1 MVSLSGYLIKLL
13 LINFFWVEGSFDDNS
28 LKVAE
33 LLFKNGFREA
43 YAIRGEV
50 KGKNGW
56 LVFFSLK
63 LSMPFLFLVL

>member
-13 LINFFWVEGSFDDNS
+13 LINFCWVEGSFDDNS

-43 YAIRGEV
+43 YAIRGGV

-56 LVFFSLK
+56 LVFFF
-63 LSMPFLFLVL
+63 P

>member
-43 YAIRGEV
+43 YVIRGEV

>member
-1 MVSLSGYLIKLL
+1 MTSLSGYLIELL

-43 YAIRGEV
+43 YAIRGGV

-56 LVFFSLK
+56 LVFL
-63 LSMPFLFLVL
+63 FLFT